1 MNRNYIPNLV
11 LKTIVN
17 LLLDN
22 RYLGFLLDN
31 RSLASLYLSVNKIDM
46 SKALAIVEN
55 HSRSFDL
62 RHHNIDAKLAL
73 AIVEILNDTSLT
85 SFCLFDN
92 EIHSRKIQK
101 MIINAIVNALTH
113 NTSLTLLELGDNYT
127 TPLTLLDSGYNEIT
141 VEGALAIANAL
152 QGNTSLTSLNLGNNH
167 IGDARTLAIANA
179 LQGNTSL
186 TLLDLSTN
194 HISAAGAL
202 AIAANVLQGNTSL
215 TSLNLR
221 NNHIGD
227 AGALAIAN
235 ALQGNISLT
244 SFGYTSVH
252 IDIAHQVKINEIFRE
267 ILLRNEA
274 LEDLFS
280 QYREDGD
287 FDTFLDGFS
296 EKFSN
301 MSKEMYLPVKNR
313 IFQKF
318 EIDIDRVKELRDIII
333 EKHPSSTSIFKE
345 FFSFEAIQKY
355 NLSYFIEKVL
365 GNTKRIDILKCLK
378 HAEAIQTILLNEKRE
393 QQNEECEQQ
402 NLIQGELEPI
412 EGFNSDQTFITR
424 FKYLSEFESQDLNN
438 EAQPHIIALIRD
450 SGNLAQLIFV
460 NGNTIRYIYQPY
472 DSSLDSIT
480 DIIQRY
486 AESNPETHSEAIRS
500 MIDNPLTCYSTKY
513 LGEYH
518 DETGVYYDAEDDVY
532 YDPESGDIYYNAEGD
547 PIESIPP
554 NSDLAQDSISLDNL
568 NFEKFYAQLAIFFDN
583 SIIDKRD
590 MTPEELEEAI
600 EATRQLIE
608 ENGHSKCFDDNSNI
622 YPCLP
627 LANHEEVIVVNEID
641 KVHSMLFSSYLNE
654 LTSGE
659 YA

>member
-141 VEGALAIANAL
+141 VE
-152 QGNTSLTSLNLGNNH
+152 
-167 IGDARTLAIANA
+167 
-179 LQGNTSL
+179 
-186 TLLDLSTN
+186 
-194 HISAAGAL
+194 
-202 AIAANVLQGNTSL
+202 
-215 TSLNLR
+215 
-221 NNHIGD
+221 
-227 AGALAIAN
+227 GALAIAN